1 MHKLHAL
8 EINRTTKT
16 ILLDGQ
22 PISVIGKVVPCLD
35 VDEGELSALITIPLA
50 SITVKTAGGSVRV
63 DAPEAG
69 E

>member
-1 MHKLHAL
+1 MRKLHAL

-22 PISVIGKVVPCLD
+22 PLSVIGKVVPCLD
-35 VDEGELSALITIPLA
+35 VEEGELSALITIPLA

-63 DAPEAG
+63 DAPEAS

>member
-1 MHKLHAL
+1 MLNMHAL
-8 EINRTTKT
+8 EINRTTGT

-35 VDEGELSALITIPLA
+35 VEEGELSAVITIPLA

-63 DAPEAG
+63 DKPEAG

>member
-1 MHKLHAL
+1 MRKLHAL

-22 PISVIGKVVPCLD
+22 PLSVIGKIVPCLD
-35 VDEGELSALITIPLA
+35 IDEGELSALITIPLA
-50 SITVKTAGGSVRV
+50 SITVKTPNGSVRV

>member
-22 PISVIGKVVPCLD
+22 PLSVIGKIVPCLD
-35 VDEGELSALITIPLA
+35 VDEGELTALVNIPLA
-50 SITVKTAGGSVRV
+50 SITVKTSSGSVRV

>member
-22 PISVIGKVVPCLD
+22 PISIIGKVVPCLD
-35 VDEGELSALITIPLA
+35 VEEGELSALITIPLA

>member
-8 EINRTTKT
+8 EINQTTKT

-35 VDEGELSALITIPLA
+35 AEEGELSALITVPPA
-50 SITVKTAGGSVRV
+50 SITVKTPGWSVRV

>member
-22 PISVIGKVVPCLD
+22 PLSVIGKIVPCLD
-35 VDEGELSALITIPLA
+35 VAEGELSALITVQLA
-50 SITVKTAGGSVRV
+50 SITVKTPSGSVRV

>member
-22 PISVIGKVVPCLD
+22 PLNVIGKVVPCLD
-35 VDEGELSALITIPLA
+35 VEEGELSALITVPLS
-50 SITVKTAGGSVRV
+50 SITVKTSSGSVRV

>member
-1 MHKLHAL
+1 MLNFHAL
-8 EINRTTKT
+8 EINQTTKT

-22 PISVIGKVVPCLD
+22 PLSVIGKIVPCLD
-35 VDEGELSALITIPLA
+35 VEEGELSALITIPLA
-50 SITVKTAGGSVRV
+50 SITVKNPSGSVRV

>member
-1 MHKLHAL
+1 MRKPHAL

-22 PISVIGKVVPCLD
+22 PLSVIGKIVPCLD
-35 VDEGELSALITIPLA
+35 IEEGELSALITIPLA
-50 SITVKTAGGSVRV
+50 SITVKTPNGSVRV

>member
-1 MHKLHAL
+1 MLNFHAL

-16 ILLDGQ
+16 VLLDGQ
-22 PISVIGKVVPCLD
+22 PISVIGKIVPCLD
-35 VDEGELSALITIPLA
+35 VEEGELSALITIPLA
-50 SITVKTAGGSVRV
+50 SITVKTSGGSVRV

>member
-1 MHKLHAL
+1 MPNFHTL
-8 EINRTTKT
+8 EVNQTTKT

-22 PISVIGKVVPCLD
+22 PLSVIGKIVPCLD
-35 VDEGELSALITIPLA
+35 VEEGELSALITIPLA
-50 SITVKTAGGSVRV
+50 SITVKNPSGSVRV

>member
-16 ILLDGQ
+16 IQEDGT

-35 VDEGELSALITIPLA
+35 VEEGELSALITIPLA
-50 SITVKTAGGSVRV
+50 SITVKTPGGSVRV

>member
-22 PISVIGKVVPCLD
+22 PLSVIGKIVPCL
-35 VDEGELSALITIPLA
+35 ITVPLA
-50 SITVKTAGGSVRV
+50 SITVKTPSGSVRV

>member
-35 VDEGELSALITIPLA
+35 VEEGELSALITIPLA

>member
-1 MHKLHAL
+1 MLNMHAL
-8 EINRTTKT
+8 EINRTTGT

-35 VDEGELSALITIPLA
+35 VEEGELSALITIPLA

-63 DAPEAG
+63 DKPEAG